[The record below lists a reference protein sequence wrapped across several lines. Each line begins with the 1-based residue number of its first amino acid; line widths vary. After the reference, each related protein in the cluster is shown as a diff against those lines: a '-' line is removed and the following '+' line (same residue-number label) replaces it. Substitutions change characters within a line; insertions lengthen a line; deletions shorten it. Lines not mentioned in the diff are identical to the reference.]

1 MRYPEFL
8 TSTGTIGFVAPSLG
22 CATEPYISRFA
33 SAQKKLTA
41 LGHRFQFGPNC
52 SICEGIG
59 ISNTPAK
66 CGDELNTMYK
76 SADNDAIISCGGGE
90 MMCEVVPFMDFEKIR
105 NSKPKWYMGYS
116 DNTNFT
122 FTSATLADTAAIYG
136 PCIGD
141 FGMEPWHEAVADA
154 YGLLTG
160 SKLHFKNY
168 SQWELDSEDDA
179 PANAPYHVTEPTVMK
194 TFVPDL
200 AAGCGGGGS
209 DGLASSRDCGG
220 SDGLASSRD
229 CGGSDSLASSRG
241 SVGLAA
247 SCSNG
252 CCSGATSS
260 SDVVRFEGR
269 LIGGCMDCLENLIG
283 TPYDKVADFAERYK
297 EDGIIWF
304 LEACELNVFSIRR
317 TIWHMKAAG
326 WFQHVKGFLIGR
338 PGIYG
343 EELFGLDQYRAVT
356 DLLSEYKVPILMD
369 LDIGHHPPMIPMLC
383 GGYGKVD
390 FSEKENR
397 FEIEYEL
404 K

>member
-1 MRYPEFL
+1 MRYPDFL
-8 TSTGTIGFVAPSLG
+8 NKNGTIGFAAPSLG
-22 CATEPYISRFA
+22 CATEPYISRFS
-33 SAQKKLTA
+33 SAQKKLA
-41 LGHRFQFGPNC
+41 ELGHSFQFGPNC

-59 ISNTPAK
+59 ISNTPAN
-66 CGDELNTMYK
+66 CGEELNNMYK
-76 SADNDAIISCGGGE
+76 STDNDAIISCGGGE
-90 MMCEVVPFMDFEKIR
+90 MMCEVVPFMDFETIR
-105 NSKPKWYMGYS
+105 TSKPKWYMGYS

-141 FGMEPWHEAVADA
+141 FGMEPWHEAVSDA

-168 SQWELDSEDDA
+168 SHWELDSEDDA
-179 PANAPYHVTEPTVMK
+179 PANAPYHTTEPTVMK
-194 TFVPDL
+194 AFVPDSAAGCDSDNNHL
-200 AAGCGGGGS
+200 AAGCDGGS
-209 DGLASSRDCGG
+209 G
-220 SDGLASSRD
+220 
-229 CGGSDSLASSRG
+229 
-241 SVGLAA
+241 
-247 SCSNG
+247 
-252 CCSGATSS
+252 TSS
-260 SDVVRFEGR
+260 APVIIHFEGR

-283 TPYDKVADFAERYK
+283 TPYDKVADFAEHYK

-326 WFQHVKGFLIGR
+326 WFKHVKGFLIGR

-343 EELFGLDQYRAVT
+343 EELFGLDHYRAVT
-356 DLLSEYKVPILMD
+356 DLLSEYKIPILMD

-383 GGYGKVD
+383 GGYGKVE

-397 FEIEYEL
+397 FEITYEL

>member
-179 PANAPYHVTEPTVMK
+179 PANAPYHTTEPTVMK
-194 TFVPDL
+194 VFVPGYDDMAL
-200 AAGCGGGGS
+200 GS
-209 DGLASSRDCGG
+209 SPTDA
-220 SDGLASSRD
+220 
-229 CGGSDSLASSRG
+229 
-241 SVGLAA
+241 
-247 SCSNG
+247 
-252 CCSGATSS
+252 SGAP
-260 SDVVRFEGR
+260 DLVRFEGR

-283 TPYDKVADFAERYK
+283 TPYDKVSDFAERYK

-326 WFQHVKGFLIGR
+326 WFKHVKGFLFGR

-356 DLLSEYKVPILMD
+356 DLLSEFGVPILMD

-383 GGYGKVD
+383 GGYGKVE
-390 FSEKENR
+390 FSEKENQ